1 MTRDEKIK
9 VITENSEVIKA
20 SINAYLD
27 SIYELSEK
35 YFDSEGKLLEGL
47 PSDQK
52 SLDFINSIKD
62 DAPKYE
68 NLRRKIIDGDF
79 NLSLSEIALCGLS
92 VIFMKV
98 QFERQINKLEQA
110 RLRSEDIIKDLMSGK
125 DIEEIDFSKD

>member
-52 SLDFINSIKD
+52 ALNFINSIKD

-68 NLRRKIIDGDF
+68 NLRRKIMDGDF

-92 VIFMKV
+92 VIFMKI

-125 DIEEIDFSKD
+125 DIEEINFSKN

>member
-47 PSDQK
+47 PSD
-52 SLDFINSIKD
+52 
-62 DAPKYE
+62 
-68 NLRRKIIDGDF
+68 
-79 NLSLSEIALCGLS
+79 
-92 VIFMKV
+92 
-98 QFERQINKLEQA
+98 
-110 RLRSEDIIKDLMSGK
+110 
-125 DIEEIDFSKD
+125 